1 MKEWHRTVL
10 LSVLLIVAIG
20 ISSDLRTGYD
30 SQALDVL
37 R

>member
-20 ISSDLRTGYD
+20 MIIWLRTGYD